1 MNLEDEIFEGKSFGS
16 LFKDIY
22 NNHKKTQKQASE
34 LINNL
39 TDMVSEPGEAVMMV
53 PLISGILDSSIK
65 NDDSLVK
72 LANAAIKALD
82 KKAEA
87 AENGELLSDKEK
99 EQLFAEIKSIEIPK
113 LPEAVNVK

>member
-34 LINNL
+34 IINNL
-39 TDMVSEPGEAVMMV
+39 TEMVSEPGEAVMMV
-53 PLISGILDSSIK
+53 PLITTILDSSIK

-82 KKAEA
+82 KKADA
-87 AENGELLSDKEK
+87 SENGELLSDKDK
-99 EQLFAEIKSIEIPK
+99 EQLFAEIKSIDFPK
-113 LPEAVNVK
+113 LPNSSTN

>member
-1 MNLEDEIFEGKSFGS
+1 MNLEDEIYEGKSLGS

-22 NNHKKTQKQASE
+22 ANHKKTQKQASE
-34 LINNL
+34 LITNL
-39 TDMVSEPGEAVMMV
+39 TEMVSEPGEAVMMV

-82 KKAEA
+82 KKLDA
-87 AENGELLSDKEK
+87 AENGELLSDKDK

-113 LPEAVNVK
+113 LPNSAAN

>member
-1 MNLEDEIFEGKSFGS
+1 MNLEDEIFEGKSLGS

-65 NDDSLVK
+65 NDDALVK
-72 LANAAIKALD
+72 MANAAIKALD
-82 KKAEA
+82 KKADA
-87 AENGELLSDKEK
+87 AENGELLSDKDK
-99 EQLFAEIKSIEIPK
+99 EQLFAEIKSIELPK